1 MPSSLPTQAQ
11 THTMEPPQWVMDL
24 VHKYC
29 LWLGVD
35 YRRVRVEIKPVITY
49 AAKIVALTNG
59 NYILRLNEHILK
71 DRKAT
76 EAAILHELTH
86 ARLGHE
92 YHDAVFYD
100 TILYFMSEKEYNE
113 SYNRAFRIII
123 DELKKR
129 KQHFHRLINA

>member
-1 MPSSLPTQAQ
+1 
-11 THTMEPPQWVMDL
+11 MEPPQWVMDL

-29 LWLGVD
+29 LRFGVD
-35 YRRVRVEIKPVITY
+35 YRRVRVEIKPAITY
-49 AAKIVALTNG
+49 VAKIVALPNG

-76 EAAILHELTH
+76 ETAILHELTH

-100 TILYFMSEKEYNE
+100 TIRYFMPEKEYDE
-113 SYNRAFRIII
+113 SYNRAFRIIVN
-123 DELKKR
+123 EHRQHKVLSKR
-129 KQHFHRLINA
+129 SPL

>member
-1 MPSSLPTQAQ
+1 
-11 THTMEPPQWVMDL
+11 MDL

-49 AAKIVALTNG
+49 TAKIVALTNG

-76 EAAILHELTH
+76 EAAILHELNH

-100 TILYFMSEKEYNE
+100 TILYFMSEEEYNE
-113 SYNRAFRIII
+113 AYNRAFRIII
-123 DELKKR
+123 NELKKH
-129 KQHFHRLINA
+129 KPNP